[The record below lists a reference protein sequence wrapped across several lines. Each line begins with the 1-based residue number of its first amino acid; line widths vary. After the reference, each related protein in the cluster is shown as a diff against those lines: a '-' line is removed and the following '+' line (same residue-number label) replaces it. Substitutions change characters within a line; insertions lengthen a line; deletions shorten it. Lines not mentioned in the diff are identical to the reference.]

1 MLSRV
6 TGISVMLGALFLP
19 VAVGTASDAP
29 VSFAVGQRWEYRT
42 RPQDAGSTLVIVKIN
57 ADTTH
62 GNIIS
67 ISVSGLR
74 LKNPHSTDGLA
85 DTAQHMPFAES
96 ALRRS
101 VTKLLASDVALPPF
115 QEGYDLASCLR
126 RWDRRLLHN
135 LCGRSGPGDG
145 GVPHPWSMTCRL
157 TTAWARHPPASRRL
171 HKAASAAPLGCA
183 ADRARWADQI

>member
-85 DTAQHMPFAES
+85 DTAPSARWTTPASYRPPATES
-96 ALRRS
+96 ESTPGWTA
-101 VTKLLASDVALPPF
+101 K
-115 QEGYDLASCLR
+115 EGVSCLGSMI
-126 RWDRRLLHN
+126 
-135 LCGRSGPGDG
+135 CG
-145 GVPHPWSMTCRL
+145 HPL
-157 TTAWARHPPASRRL
+157 D
-171 HKAASAAPLGCA
+171 
-183 ADRARWADQI
+183 ADES